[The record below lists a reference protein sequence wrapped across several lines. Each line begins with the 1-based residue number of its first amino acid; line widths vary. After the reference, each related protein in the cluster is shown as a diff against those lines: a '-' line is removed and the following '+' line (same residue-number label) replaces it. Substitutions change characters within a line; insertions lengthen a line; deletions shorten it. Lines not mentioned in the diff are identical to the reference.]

1 MILYLNLIWMVFERE
16 GWVIIAPIIAYKVLN
31 GYENTLNV
39 DTNLDTA
46 LKNLHISYLKHF
58 QRSGGNTNKKN
69 KEIRECNKNFVKTW
83 GEVIDVCWC
92 HWKTLHIG
100 KFDFGYLTLC
110 LLKHS
115 YICPNKYFGSKFN
128 FYELWFW
135 LGYQMV

>member
-16 GWVIIAPIIAYKVLN
+16 GWVIIAPIIAYKVLH

-69 KEIRECNKNFVKTW
+69 KEIRESNKNFVKTW

-110 LLKHS
+110 LLKDS
-115 YICPNKYFGSKFN
+115 YICPNKYFCCKFN
-128 FYELWFW
+128 FYLLFWLWFN
-135 LGYQMV
+135 MV